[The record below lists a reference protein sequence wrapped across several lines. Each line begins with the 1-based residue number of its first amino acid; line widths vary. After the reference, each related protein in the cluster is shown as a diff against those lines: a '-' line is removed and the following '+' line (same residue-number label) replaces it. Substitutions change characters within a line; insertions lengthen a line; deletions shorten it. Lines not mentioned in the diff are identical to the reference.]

1 MKPIFKKKWVIALAV
16 AVAALTGTWAVGA
29 VQDLYKVGE
38 MTEKMK
44 TVCIGRMLID
54 LPQETEFNVFLGSVR
69 AFSISADPE
78 SAEAFDAR
86 MTQREAEIR
95 AKPDWN
101 EGNKNL
107 ELVREVKTENGLRG
121 KIFMHG
127 RRVFDGWQLNGD
139 KRERYHFEDLTLEA
153 QLHGNG
159 ISVEV
164 SGDEF
169 LPEALENLIKLVT
182 QIVVNPDN
190 RIPTEPGFCLDRV
203 YVREPLAAAYGE
215 RVVLMAGLPSHPDID
230 IKFDTTAGLDPV
242 DKGLLERAAA
252 SHARAGPLISARFT
266 NLRAAPRTIGGLT
279 GDELVERVIE
289 ENFAIVY
296 GFRWEVIGTEDNV
309 YVPTVELTMK
319 TGSGEHEPVRSSLS
333 EPAAIVLWDKISS
346 SIRIRPT
353 QAPKVSAV
361 ESTSPPLGTH
371 ASAGDTCPQTG
382 WWQCGDGGNGT
393 KVRGGE
399 RQYIRQGERM
409 PQALLLPQPTLWDR
423 LRGVQP
429 SYEAQD
435 QTAWRLVDKRSRRR
449 LTPTEPLAQAASAT
463 LAAASTAAAGI
474 GALEQAPVGAYAIT
488 GSPCP
493 ASGWWHCQESGALD
507 ETRWFAQGN
516 LLPAATFAVPGRVSG
531 KTSRTMSLI
540 QRRETWQLMRL
551 AAAPEANAGM
561 PAGDALG

>member
-29 VQDLYKVGE
+29 VQDLYKVGK

-107 ELVREVKTENGLRG
+107 ELVREVKTENGLKG

-153 QLHGNG
+153 HLHGNG

-203 YVREPLAAAYGE
+203 YVREPLEAAYGE
-215 RVVLMAGLPSHPDID
+215 RVVVMAGLPSHPDID

-333 EPAAIVLWDKISS
+333 EPAAIALWDKISS
-346 SIRIRPT
+346 SIRIRLRRRQSSVRSSPHLRPS
-353 QAPKVSAV
+353 APIRLRATLVPKRVGGSAATAATARRCMAANG
-361 ESTSPPLGTH
+361 STSARANACRRHCCSHSRPCGTGCAACNRATRPMTRRLGDWWTREAAGGLRRPSRWPKPHPP
-371 ASAGDTCPQTG
+371 
-382 WWQCGDGGNGT
+382 
-393 KVRGGE
+393 
-399 RQYIRQGERM
+399 RQ
-409 PQALLLPQPTLWDR
+409 PQPARQQREQARSSR
-423 LRGVQP
+423 LR
-429 SYEAQD
+429 
-435 QTAWRLVDKRSRRR
+435 
-449 LTPTEPLAQAASAT
+449 
-463 LAAASTAAAGI
+463 
-474 GALEQAPVGAYAIT
+474 
-488 GSPCP
+488 
-493 ASGWWHCQESGALD
+493 
-507 ETRWFAQGN
+507 
-516 LLPAATFAVPGRVSG
+516 
-531 KTSRTMSLI
+531 
-540 QRRETWQLMRL
+540 
-551 AAAPEANAGM
+551 
-561 PAGDALG
+561 